1 MTVENNKRGCQ
12 ESRHVS
18 CCQEENSE
26 VQEKAEPRKAS
37 EADASAQGAQA
48 LGNSKDETSSEAEAE
63 TAQGVE
69 ERTAEPS
76 KQSELEKELELAR
89 EEIAR
94 LSEERDG
101 WRSKAENLW
110 DQYLRVRAEMDN
122 FRKRTERDVQDR
134 INRGKAEF
142 FVRVLEVVDNFDRFI
157 QATEKSVVEKED
169 VSFKGFFKGVTMIR
183 KQLLDILAKEGVVPM
198 ECPVGK
204 MLDPYYHEAVMVQEG
219 GGEHGTIVEEIQKG
233 YLFQGRVLRPSRV
246 KVIK

>member
-1 MTVENNKRGCQ
+1 MSRENSKKGCQ
-12 ESRHVS
+12 RSQPAS
-18 CCQEENSE
+18 CCQEENRE
-26 VQEKAEPRKAS
+26 VQEKAEPRITS
-37 EADASAQGAQA
+37 EAAASAQQVEA
-48 LGNSKDETSSEAEAE
+48 LGNSKAETSSKTEAE
-63 TAQGVE
+63 TAQVVE
-69 ERTAEPS
+69 KKAAEPS

-94 LSEERDG
+94 LSEERDS
-101 WRSKAENLW
+101 WKSKAENLW

-122 FRKRTERDVQDR
+122 FRKRTERDIQDR

-142 FVRVLEVVDNFDRFI
+142 FARVLEVVDNFDRFI
-157 QATEKSVVEKED
+157 QATEKSMAENET
-169 VSFKGFFKGVTMIR
+169 FKGFFQGVTMIH

-233 YLFQGRVLRPSRV
+233 YLYQGQVLRPSRV